1 MRLNRQ
7 SSSTTPFPRCV
18 LACPITLQYESI
30 RRRCI
35 DLAFEEIIAFL
46 EGNGQIAIFDGSNLT
61 KSRRDQINSLIKD
74 HVRGGEGVDTQPLIN
89 PPIWIEMRV
98 KSDEIMMKRFDK
110 HKQQS
115 LEYLGYDM
123 EKAKREHFK
132 RIMFQRAQ

>member
-1 MRLNRQ
+1 MMRKNLGAI
-7 SSSTTPFPRCV
+7 SLALLLAASMTACAST
-18 LACPITLQYESI
+18 
-30 RRRCI
+30 
-35 DLAFEEIIAFL
+35 
-46 EGNGQIAIFDGSNLT
+46 GDGSEKT
-61 KSRRDQINSLIKD
+61 SEKTSTEPEVVYVSKEYFDVTAINGLIKD
-74 HVRGGEGVDTQPLIN
+74 HVRGESVVDAQPLIN

-132 RIMFQRAQ
+132 RITFQRAQ